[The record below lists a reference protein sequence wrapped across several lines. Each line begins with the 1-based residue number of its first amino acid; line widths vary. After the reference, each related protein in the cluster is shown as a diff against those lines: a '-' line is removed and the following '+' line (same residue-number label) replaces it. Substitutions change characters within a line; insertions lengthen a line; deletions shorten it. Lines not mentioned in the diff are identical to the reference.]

1 MNDEMNA
8 AINPAMNPAMNQ
20 ITPIRSKP
28 MQNHQRHQ
36 HHQHHQHGKSQIRAI
51 VALLVVG
58 VVLGAGILMMDKGRS
73 VKAGDDDGNDA
84 APTTPAAAPSAEPKA
99 PRVDLDDARIKTAGI
114 AIEAAGPARIA
125 STVQFPG
132 EILLNDDRTV
142 HVVPRVAGIAE
153 SVLVSTGQQV
163 RRGQVLAIFSSPLI
177 SEQRSNLQTAEK
189 RLEHAQSVYQREKR
203 LWEQKITAEQD
214 YLQAQH
220 AVQEAS
226 IDLENAKQKLAALGV
241 SGSSNA
247 GGKGLNRFELRAPY
261 DGLVVERNLSIGEAV
276 KEDTPIFTIADLGTV
291 WAEAAIPARDLPLV
305 HVGDK
310 VTIRATAFDAQT
322 TGTVAFIGAL
332 VGEQTRMAKVR
343 IVVGNPKGSWRPG
356 LFVNV
361 EVKAND
367 IDVPVAVQADALQTL
382 GTQQVIFVRDE
393 KGFVAHPI
401 TPGRSDGKQVEI
413 AQGLPPGTR
422 YAARNSYVIKSE
434 LSKQATED
442 GY

>member
-1 MNDEMNA
+1 MNES
-8 AINPAMNPAMNQ
+8 MNQ
-20 ITPIRSKP
+20 ARLTRSKQMIKP
-28 MQNHQRHQ
+28 KQR
-36 HHQHHQHGKSQIRAI
+36 QHGASQFKAI
-51 VALLVVG
+51 AALLVVG
-58 VVLGAGILMMDKGRS
+58 VALGAWILSMDKGRS
-73 VKAGDDDGNDA
+73 VKAGDDDEAPA
-84 APTTPAAAPSAEPKA
+84 AQARPSATTPAAAQHA
-99 PRVDLDDARIKTAGI
+99 PRIDLEEAQVKTASI
-114 AIEAAGPARIA
+114 AVETAGPARIA
-125 STVQFPG
+125 SNVQFPG
-132 EILLNDDRTV
+132 EVMLNDDRTV

-163 RRGQVLAIFSSPLI
+163 KRGQVLAIFSSQLI

-189 RLEHAQSVYQREKR
+189 RLEHAKSVYDREKR

-226 IDLENAKQKLAALGV
+226 IDLENAKQKLFALGV
-241 SGSSNA
+241 SASA
-247 GGKGLNRFELRAPY
+247 KGLNRFELRAPY
-261 DGLVVERNLSIGEAV
+261 DGLVVERSLSIGEAV

-291 WAEAAIPARDLPLV
+291 WAEAAIPAKDLPLI
-305 HVGDK
+305 HVGNK
-310 VTIRATAFDAQT
+310 VTLRATAFDAQT

-343 IVVGNPKGSWRPG
+343 ILVQNPKGTWRPG

-367 IDVPVAVQADALQTL
+367 VDVPVAVQSDALQTL
-382 GTQQVIFVRDE
+382 GTQQVIFVRDD
-393 KGFVAHPI
+393 KGFIAHPI
-401 TPGRSDGKQVEI
+401 TPGRSDGKHIEI
-413 AQGLPPGTR
+413 AQGLPAGTR

-434 LSKQATED
+434 LAKQASEE